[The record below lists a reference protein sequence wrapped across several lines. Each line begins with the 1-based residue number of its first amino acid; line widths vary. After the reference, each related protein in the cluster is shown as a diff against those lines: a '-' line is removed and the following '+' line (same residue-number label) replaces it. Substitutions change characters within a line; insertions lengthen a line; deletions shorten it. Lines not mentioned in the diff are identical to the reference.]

1 MIRGE
6 GPAPTL
12 AKRTRRDAR
21 SGGHLPSLVFVP
33 LKPSQHVNNDGLVK
47 AMLHEVVRIQSTLDV
62 VAKHIVEQGVG
73 RQRALVGLVWSQF
86 GRRGFGHG

>member
-1 MIRGE
+1 MAE
-6 GPAPTL
+6 
-12 AKRTRRDAR
+12 RTRRDAR

-33 LKPSQHVNNDGLVK
+33 LKPSQHVNNDRLAK

-73 RQRALVGLVWSQF
+73 RERVLVGLVWSQF
-86 GRRGFGHG
+86 SRRGLGHG